1 MISLINKL
9 DICYFNIINT
19 DCVKGKEVILNSIM
33 SMLRQNSMLLQF
45 LDFLLNVSPLKD
57 FVIGS
62 NLKFL
67 LLMSYDLNDVSKLL
81 NVKEVCI
88 NSSGNFSIKI
98 DEEVNSSPLS
108 IGSISDDAKWCDVK

>member
-9 DICYFNIINT
+9 DICYFNIMNT
-19 DCVKGKEVILNSIM
+19 DSVKGKEIILNDIM
-33 SMLRQNSMLLQF
+33 SLLKQNGTLLQF

-57 FVIGS
+57 FVIDS

-67 LLMSYDLNDVSKLL
+67 LLMSYNLNDVSKLL

-88 NSSGNFSIKI
+88 NSIGIFSIKI
-98 DEEVNSSPLS
+98 DEDVDSSPLS
-108 IGSISDDAKWCDVK
+108 IGSISDDTMWGDVK